1 MSAAF
6 CIIYSNKKGKKDDVA
21 TMGHGGKIT
30 QTKKGHLV
38 KKKEEEEEVDRQTF
52 EWNRNAAAEAAKEGP
67 RPLAKRHS
75 PYRNSAQLK
84 VVFKLVPY

>member
-38 KKKEEEEEVDRQTF
+38 KKR
-52 EWNRNAAAEAAKEGP
+52 RRRRRLIAKHLNGTAMQQQKQQ
-67 RPLAKRHS
+67 RRG
-75 PYRNSAQLK
+75 RD
-84 VVFKLVPY
+84 F